1 MLPRSI
7 HDTHE
12 MILLIAAVYKCNC
25 DHIVYST
32 DPILMQTISR
42 DEIPFVLLHRTGFTK
57 RFVQNVGLS
66 MESIARQIENVR
78 HHHVSDVIQQLL
90 TAYNTVNKEHQAD
103 SDFVETIVTSKS
115 VQLICHPIPSNDI
128 ITKCFL
134 ITFEEN
140 ESFYN
145 SDAVVKPQ

>member
-1 MLPRSI
+1 
-7 HDTHE
+7 
-12 MILLIAAVYKCNC
+12 
-25 DHIVYST
+25 
-32 DPILMQTISR
+32 MQTISR

-128 ITKCFL
+128 ITKCF
-134 ITFEEN
+134 TFEEN